1 MAILKAHEI
10 REMSISEMKEKLAEL
25 KRELMKENA
34 NKATG
39 GSPTNIGNIKEIKRT
54 IARIYTILNEKERKE
69 LLINK

>member
-39 GSPTNIGNIKEIKRT
+39 GSPTNIGKIKEIKRT
-54 IARIYTILNEKERKE
+54 IARIYTILNEKKRKE
-69 LLINK
+69 LAINK